1 MRYLDD
7 LQTGLVAEEIL
18 ELQTQMDLD
27 AEDRRSRCDDD
38 DCCSHENEDLPV
50 INEDLLG
57 GTTPPAEKKMDFP
70 LNFQNVLWLGG
81 GQNLITTIFFLKKP
95 NSFKYAQVLV
105 VTWAKHNSVTTLLPP
120 LPSRE

>member
-18 ELQTQMDLD
+18 ELQEQMDLD

-70 LNFQNVLWLGG
+70 LYFQHVIWPGG
-81 GQNLITTIFFLKKP
+81 GAFVFNKKK
-95 NSFKYAQVLV
+95 SER
-105 VTWAKHNSVTTLLPP
+105 AKHPQICQSFGGNVGKT
-120 LPSRE
+120 